1 MSRAELL
8 TEIERLRDEMHG
20 LAAAGAGYE
29 RILEVSQRLDVLIV
43 EYQRA
48 AA

>member
-1 MSRAELL
+1 VSRAELL
-8 TEIERLRDEMHG
+8 TEIERLRSVMYI
-20 LAAAGAGYE
+20 LASRGKSSGDL
-29 RILEVSQRLDVLIV
+29 LEVSQQLDGLIM